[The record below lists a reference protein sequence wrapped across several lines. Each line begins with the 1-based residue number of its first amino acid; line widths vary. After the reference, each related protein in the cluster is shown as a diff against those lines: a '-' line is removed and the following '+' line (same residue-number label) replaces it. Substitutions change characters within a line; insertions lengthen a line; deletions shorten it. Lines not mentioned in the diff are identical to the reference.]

1 MACRSTGAAVASS
14 FVGVV
19 ILGLAGCAASPFD
32 SALYSSRPT
41 DSAHA
46 MMPIAADAP
55 ESIYRTSQAP
65 SASESIE
72 PTLNAYIEYAL
83 FHSPEVERSYQ
94 DWRASSERLPQV
106 RSLPDP
112 RLKLGFFVNEV
123 ETRVG
128 AQQAKVG
135 IEQSF
140 PWIGTLKSREDSAA
154 RGALVAWYRFQ
165 NAQLLVAEQVSM
177 SMYELAY
184 LDQAIEITHENE
196 MLLRSIEEVVRAK
209 YRVGTGSHPELIRIQ
224 IELAEINNRLIGL
237 EAWRPAQIA
246 NLNSALNRP
255 PQTHIPEGF
264 VIPQLRIVDSA
275 ATLAG
280 IAKEN
285 NPLLQAAAQQ
295 IERSRIETELAHK
308 DGYPNLSVGLEYI
321 ATDDASNSAIAESGD
336 DPVMLTFGISLPIW
350 REKYDAGV
358 RESIAKRLSV
368 SRNHDAQGNTI
379 DARIYKAWFE
389 HTDADR
395 RVMLYEDSLLPKAQE
410 LLSASLGGIRA
421 GSLDY
426 LDMLDTQQ
434 TLLELSI
441 SAQRARADRGKA
453 LATINRL
460 VGIAVQ
466 TRDTSLETH
475 SSAQTKNNLSEAK
488 P

>member
-165 NAQLLVAEQVSM
+165 NAQLLSPSKFRCRCTSSHIWIKQSRLHTKTKCF
-177 SMYELAY
+177 S
-184 LDQAIEITHENE
+184 DQ
-196 MLLRSIEEVVRAK
+196 S
-209 YRVGTGSHPELIRIQ
+209 
-224 IELAEINNRLIGL
+224 
-237 EAWRPAQIA
+237 
-246 NLNSALNRP
+246 
-255 PQTHIPEGF
+255 
-264 VIPQLRIVDSA
+264 
-275 ATLAG
+275 
-280 IAKEN
+280 
-285 NPLLQAAAQQ
+285 
-295 IERSRIETELAHK
+295 
-308 DGYPNLSVGLEYI
+308 
-321 ATDDASNSAIAESGD
+321 
-336 DPVMLTFGISLPIW
+336 
-350 REKYDAGV
+350 
-358 RESIAKRLSV
+358 KRLFE
-368 SRNHDAQGNTI
+368 RNTVLGPA
-379 DARIYKAWFE
+379 
-389 HTDADR
+389 HTP
-395 RVMLYEDSLLPKAQE
+395 S
-410 LLSASLGGIRA
+410 
-421 GSLDY
+421 
-426 LDMLDTQQ
+426 
-434 TLLELSI
+434 
-441 SAQRARADRGKA
+441 
-453 LATINRL
+453 
-460 VGIAVQ
+460 
-466 TRDTSLETH
+466 
-475 SSAQTKNNLSEAK
+475 
-488 P
+488 